1 MEGNKS
7 YIQQIANMLGVEINE
22 EFKIRPTEYGKVL
35 GCKEIDK
42 VFRFDTELVY
52 KGYNDG
58 WSEWWGHECDKYLYY
73 LILGKYEIVK
83 ISDADWGFINKKWQW
98 IARFKT
104 KFGGDYVKIIFLDVD
119 GELTYSNYQNRETAN
134 IDIEKVKLVKEIC
147 DKTGAKVVISSSWRG
162 SEDYTPKIYYVLIE
176 ILSKNDIKVLGD
188 TPYLKTEIIGDVHE
202 TISLEENLDLK
213 CKYGTG
219 RAAEIQKWI
228 NEHEVESFVILDDED
243 WQWSDYGYENNWIQP
258 TWFGDG
264 GLKREHVDMAINIL
278 NK

>member
-1 MEGNKS
+1 M
-7 YIQQIANMLGVEINE
+7 
-22 EFKIRPTEYGKVL
+22 
-35 GCKEIDK
+35 
-42 VFRFDTELVY
+42 
-52 KGYNDG
+52 
-58 WSEWWGHECDKYLYY
+58 
-73 LILGKYEIVK
+73 
-83 ISDADWGFINKKWQW
+83 
-98 IARFKT
+98 
-104 KFGGDYVKIIFLDVD
+104 KIIFLDVD
-119 GELTYSNYQNRETAN
+119 GELTYSNYQNRETEN

-176 ILSKNDIKVLGD
+176 ILSKNGIKVLGD

-213 CKYGTG
+213 CKYGTE